1 MKLLTFRKKEWME
14 KMLDSD
20 RQELLLLPQARTHGQ
35 YFELDWHGLGAWIE
49 EAAGIYSGDI

>member
-35 YFELDWHGLGAWIE
+35 YFELDRLGLGAGTE
-49 EAAGIYSGDI
+49 EAAGI